1 MFKKI
6 SLEDWESIVK
16 KQFKTE
22 DIYSVLENTN
32 LEGIEVK
39 PYYDSTQT
47 PSVAPLSK
55 VEEST
60 HLVAAFQDSL
70 EDYAYAFFIEN
81 PVVLSEK
88 TLFFDDLALA
98 LSIAVQEDNQ
108 YISLVDIFNEDGE
121 IDIEAGKQLLNKNFK
136 RTLGIDVAWHQ
147 NSGASLVQ
155 QLAIALAK
163 AKELVEVFDKDILP
177 KIIFRMAVGSNYFF
191 EIAKIRAF
199 KLLFNQFSKEYQQD
213 LVPYIF
219 AETSMRNKTIHD
231 KENNLIRSTLELTS
245 AMIGGADAVFAN
257 DYDVQQSTPL
267 SQEIA
272 FKQNVVLAYESII
285 NVFEDAMGG
294 SYFVE
299 SVTEQL
305 ASNAWQL
312 FMEME
317 EKGGYIEMMKSGELQ
332 NEIYEHAIEEHLAVE
347 RGDIQL
353 IGANLYPKLEPTQ
366 SVESLYSKSK
376 IQPVRLSEI
385 YE

>member
-1 MFKKI
+1 M
-6 SLEDWESIVK
+6 
-16 KQFKTE
+16 
-22 DIYSVLENTN
+22 
-32 LEGIEVK
+32 
-39 PYYDSTQT
+39 
-47 PSVAPLSK
+47 
-55 VEEST
+55 
-60 HLVAAFQDSL
+60 
-70 EDYAYAFFIEN
+70 
-81 PVVLSEK
+81 
-88 TLFFDDLALA
+88 
-98 LSIAVQEDNQ
+98 
-108 YISLVDIFNEDGE
+108 
-121 IDIEAGKQLLNKNFK
+121 
-136 RTLGIDVAWHQ
+136 AWHQ

-163 AKELVEVFDKDILP
+163 AKELLEVFDKDILP
-177 KIIFRMAVGSNYFF
+177 QITFRMAVGSNYFF

-219 AETSMRNKTIHD
+219 VETSMRNKTIHD
-231 KENNLIRSTLELTS
+231 KENNLIRSTLELAS

-305 ASNAWQL
+305 ASKAWQL

-332 NEIYEHAIEEHLAVE
+332 HEIYKHAIEEHLAVE
-347 RGDIQL
+347 RGDIKL

>member
-136 RTLGIDVAWHQ
+136 RALGIDVAWHQ

-332 NEIYEHAIEEHLAVE
+332 NDIYEHAIKEHLAVE
-347 RGDIQL
+347 CGDIKL
-353 IGANLYPKLEPTQ
+353 IGANLYPKLETTQ

-376 IQPVRLSEI
+376 IQPVRISEI